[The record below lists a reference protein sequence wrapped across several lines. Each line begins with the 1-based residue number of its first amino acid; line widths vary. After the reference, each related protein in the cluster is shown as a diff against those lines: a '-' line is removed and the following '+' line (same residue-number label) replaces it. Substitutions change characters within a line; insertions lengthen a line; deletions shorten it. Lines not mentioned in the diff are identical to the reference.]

1 MTSRAAARHNEATTC
16 LSVRVTPE
24 RADLLRRYAALH
36 RVTVQAVL
44 DRCVGAAIDTLR
56 EVAARS
62 GYSIGYL
69 SSAER
74 GLYGLSDAAVTALA
88 RCYRATVDAVRA
100 ASDASLAGGRDA

>member
-1 MTSRAAARHNEATTC
+1 MVSRTKSALR
-16 LSVRVTPE
+16 
-24 RADLLRRYAALH
+24 LLRGKR
-36 RVTVQAVL
+36 
-44 DRCVGAAIDTLR
+44 TLR